1 MEEMTVISNSNEW
14 RPLLFKIIKTRIA
27 TMASTKAVFIAIGL
41 YLLSIVA
48 LKISDFQ
55 IEKVAPGI
63 PKPDLVFGYTYVDIM
78 EIFSQLGEAGRQAYA
93 INLIVD
99 SVMPILFAA
108 AVILVAARA
117 FPRFWLPASIAP
129 FLFFILDMIENAAF
143 AQMVAQFPNID
154 PSLVAFTRSLTM
166 IKLISYMIAMPTL
179 VIGGLIIIIRLIKNR
194 GATGKT

>member
-1 MEEMTVISNSNEW
+1 MTVISNSNEW

-108 AVILVAARA
+108 RA

-154 PSLVAFTRSLTM
+154 PSLVAFTRPLTM

-179 VIGGLIIIIRLIKNR
+179 VIGGLIIIIRLIRNR